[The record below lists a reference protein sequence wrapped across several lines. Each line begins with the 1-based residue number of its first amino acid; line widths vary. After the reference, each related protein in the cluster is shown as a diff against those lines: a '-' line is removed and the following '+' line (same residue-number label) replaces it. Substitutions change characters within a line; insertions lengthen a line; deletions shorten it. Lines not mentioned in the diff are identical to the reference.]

1 MSTHFLV
8 LDAGTGSGRAVIF
21 DREGNQI
28 GFAQDEWSHLP
39 EPGVPGSMGFD
50 FDAGWR
56 LLTGCITRALDKCGL
71 AGADIAA
78 ISSTSMREGIVL
90 YDAKGRELWACANVD
105 SRAAAEV
112 TALKAASPDFER
124 EFYRI
129 SGETFALGAL
139 PRLNWLRNHHPDLFA
154 RIRTLSMINDW
165 IGARLTG
172 EIAVEPTNGSTNGL
186 MDLGLRN
193 WSDALIDKAGLDR
206 AIFPR
211 VVEPGAV
218 VGEVTAAAA
227 RATGLAQGTPFVAGG
242 GDVQLGAVG
251 LGVLETGEA
260 AILGGT
266 FWQQI
271 VNIPQ
276 GLVDDSMRLRI
287 NAAAPA
293 GMNQAEAITFFVGLS
308 ARWFRDVFGAE
319 EKRQAAEQGRDPYD
333 LLEDLAM
340 QVPPGAHGI
349 IPIFSDAMDFGN
361 WYHAAPSFLNLSID
375 PEIANKGSMFRA
387 LQENAAIVAIENLE
401 RVEAFAGAA
410 MTRGTGAPLVM
421 AGGASKGRLWPQIVA
436 DVTGRTLRIPKVR
449 EATALG
455 GAAAAA
461 TGIGQFANLSEAGRS
476 FVKWEREVT
485 PNPNNRAVY
494 DDARGRWRI
503 AYAAQKKLVDEGVT
517 TTMWCAPGGT
527 VAQ

>member
-21 DREGNQI
+21 DRKGNQI
-28 GFAQDEWSHLP
+28 GFAQEEWNHLP

-50 FDAGWR
+50 FDGGWK
-56 LLTGCITRALDKCGL
+56 LLARCIRKALDNCGL

-78 ISSTSMREGIVL
+78 VSSTSMREGIVL
-90 YDAKGRELWACANVD
+90 YDASGRELWACANVD
-105 SRAAAEV
+105 SRASGEV
-112 TALKAASPDFER
+112 VALKTNSPDLER
-124 EFYRI
+124 EFYQT

-139 PRLNWLRNHHPDLFA
+139 PRLNWLRNHHPRLFSKV
-154 RIRTLSMINDW
+154 RSMSMINDW

-172 EIAVEPTNGSTNGL
+172 QITVEPTNGSTNGL
-186 MDLGLRN
+186 MDLNQRD
-193 WSDALIDKAGLDR
+193 WSDELIEKAGLDR
-206 AIFPR
+206 EIFPR

-218 VGEVTAAAA
+218 VGKVTADAAE
-227 RATGLAQGTPFVAGG
+227 ATGLVKSTPFVAGG

-251 LGVLETGEA
+251 LGMLEMGEA

-276 GLVDDSMRLRI
+276 GLVDDTMRLRV
-287 NAAAPA
+287 NAAAIT
-293 GMNQAEAITFFVGLS
+293 GMNQAEAITFFVGLA

-319 EKRQAAEQGRDPYD
+319 EKRLAAEQQRDAYD

-340 QVPPGAHGI
+340 QVAPGSNGI

-387 LQENAAIVAIENLE
+387 LQENAAIVATENLE
-401 RVEAFAGAA
+401 RVEAFAGV
-410 MTRGTGAPLVM
+410 GADGPLIM

-461 TGIGQFANLSEAGRS
+461 TGIGQFANIAEAGRA

-485 PNPNNRAVY
+485 PDLNNRTIY
-494 DDARGRWRI
+494 DEARSRWRI
-503 AYAAQKKLVDEGVT
+503 AYAAQKQLVDKGIT

>member
-21 DREGNQI
+21 DRSGDQI
-28 GFAQDEWSHLP
+28 GFVQEEWSHLP
-39 EPGVPGSMGFD
+39 EPDVPGSMGFD
-50 FDAGWR
+50 TKACWA
-56 LLTGCITRALDKCGL
+56 LLARCIRQVLAKCGL
-71 AGADIAA
+71 SGADIAA

-90 YDAKGRELWACANVD
+90 YDAQGQELWACANVD
-105 SRAAAEV
+105 SRAGDEV
-112 TALKAASPDFER
+112 AALKASDPGMEA

-129 SGETFALGAL
+129 SGEAFALGAL
-139 PRLNWLRNHHPDLFA
+139 PRLNWVRNNRPALFD
-154 RIRTLSMINDW
+154 RVCRVSMINDW

-172 EIAVEPTNGSTNGL
+172 EITVEPTNGSTNGL
-186 MDLGLRN
+186 MDLDSRD
-193 WSDALIDKAGLDR
+193 WSDALIARAGLDR
-206 AIFPR
+206 AMFPR

-218 VGEVTAAAA
+218 VGQVTSAAA
-227 RATGLAQGTPFVAGG
+227 RETGLAPDTPFVAGG
-242 GDVQLGAVG
+242 GDVQLGSVG
-251 LGVLETGEA
+251 LGVLEMGQA

-266 FWQQI
+266 FWQQV

-276 GLVDDSMRLRI
+276 GAVDETMRLRV
-287 NAAAPA
+287 NAAALV
-293 GMNQAEAITFFVGLS
+293 GMNQAEAISFFVGLA

-319 EKRQAAEQGRDPYD
+319 EKRLAKAQGRDAYD
-333 LLEDLAM
+333 MLEDLAM
-340 QVPPGAHGI
+340 REPPGANGI

-387 LQENAAIVAIENLE
+387 LQENAAIVAVENLE
-401 RVEAFAGAA
+401 RVEAFAGV
-410 MTRGTGAPLVM
+410 GTSGPLIM

-436 DVTGRTLRIPKVR
+436 DVTGRALRIPKVR

-461 TGIGQFANLSEAGRS
+461 VGIGQFANLAEAGQS

-485 PNPNNRAVY
+485 PNADNRGIY
-494 DDARGRWRI
+494 DDARARWRV
-503 AYAAQKKLVDEGVT
+503 AYAAQKRLVDDGVT
-517 TTMWCAPGGT
+517 TSMWRAPGT
-527 VAQ
+527 